1 MGRGVSSA
9 VVLLA
14 LLVVASAEAAERTV
28 RGRVIE
34 ERTGA
39 AVAGARVEL
48 FPLEKFLKTEFGQRR
63 AGHPTG
69 HLQQVPPAGRA
80 TSDKRG
86 QFALQTSAEGLCMIT
101 CYSRQG
107 TAQQTIAIPTS
118 KMPIELKVRWP

>member
-1 MGRGVSSA
+1 MRRGVSST

-14 LLVVASAEAAERTV
+14 LLLVSSAEAAERTV
-28 RGRVIE
+28 RGRVID

-39 AVAGARVEL
+39 GVAGARVEL
-48 FPLEKFLKTEFGQRR
+48 FPIEKFLKTEFGQRR
-63 AGHPTG
+63 AGVPSRRV
-69 HLQQVPPAGRA
+69 QQVPPAGRA

-86 QFALQTSAEGLCMIT
+86 QFALQTSAEGLCMIA

-118 KMPIELKVRWP
+118 KTPIELKVRWP